1 VKPALQGELLG
12 QGGSAEVYAWG
23 ETLVVKLFR
32 PQYAYAAELEARR
45 ARLVHAAGVRAPAVS
60 ELVFVDGRPGIL
72 YERVPGP
79 LLWQR
84 IREQE
89 EAAPAVGQLLAELHL
104 ELHQYQVPELEPWTA
119 LRVSAEQRL
128 PESERALFRT
138 QAERVPP
145 GGALC
150 HGDFHPGNVIMGR
163 SPVIIDWVNA
173 CSAHPAL
180 DVARSFMVMRY
191 HGLRPP
197 RPESTGRSV
206 RIRRALTDAYLQHY
220 LAIGDVTREQVVA
233 CQPLCASAM
242 LRSEPENVARSELEQ
257 IATSG
262 VTAS

>member
-1 VKPALQGELLG
+1 MTATLQGELLG
-12 QGGSAEVYAWG
+12 EGGSAEVYAWG
-23 ETLVVKLFR
+23 ETFVVKLFR
-32 PQYAYAAELEARR
+32 AQYAYAAELEERR

-84 IREQE
+84 VREQE

-104 ELHQYQVPELEPWTA
+104 ELHQYAIPELEPFA
-119 LRVSAEQRL
+119 KLRVSAEQRL
-128 PESERALFRT
+128 PEAERAAYRACA
-138 QAERVPP
+138 QRVPP

-191 HGLRPP
+191 GGLRPP
-197 RPESTGRSV
+197 HPGSTGRSL
-206 RIRRALTDAYLQHY
+206 RIRRALSDAYLEHY
-220 LAIGDVTREQVVA
+220 LAIGEVTLEQVAA
-233 CQPLCASAM
+233 CKPLCANAM
-242 LRSEPENVARSELEQ
+242 LRFEPESPARAELEQ
-257 IATSG
+257 IA
-262 VTAS
+262 AAE